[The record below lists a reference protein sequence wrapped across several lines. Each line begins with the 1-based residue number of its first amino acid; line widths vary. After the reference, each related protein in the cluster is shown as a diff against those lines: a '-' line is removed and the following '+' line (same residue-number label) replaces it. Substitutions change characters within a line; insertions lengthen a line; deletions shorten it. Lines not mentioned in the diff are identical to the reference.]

1 MRFRWE
7 LRGAVVDTHDIVVE
21 HGRCR
26 MEPADASATAQVI
39 FRAEAGTFI
48 LLLYQRLP
56 LTVATATGGLVI
68 EGDGQLTAA
77 FDRWLQGDKGS

>member
-1 MRFRWE
+1 
-7 LRGAVVDTHDIVVE
+7 
-21 HGRCR
+21 

-56 LTVATATGGLVI
+56 LRGCPETS
-68 EGDGQLTAA
+68 QP
-77 FDRWLQGDKGS
+77 RC